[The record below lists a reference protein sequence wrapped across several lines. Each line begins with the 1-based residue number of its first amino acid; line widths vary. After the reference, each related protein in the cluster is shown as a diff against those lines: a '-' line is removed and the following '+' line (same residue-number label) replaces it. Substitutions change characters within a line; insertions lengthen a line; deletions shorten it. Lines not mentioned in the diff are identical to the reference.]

1 MSDPHHR
8 LAELG
13 ITLPS
18 PPAPVASYVG
28 YRVVG
33 DMVHVSGQLPLAEGR
48 LVQEGLLGDGV
59 SVEVGAAA
67 ARLCAINLIAQLA
80 RACDGD
86 LGRVRACVRLGGF
99 VASAPGF
106 TDQPKVVNGASDLM
120 VEVFGGEVGQ
130 HARAAVGVAAL
141 PLGASVEVEGT
152 FQIAR

>member
-1 MSDPHHR
+1 MSDPHQR

-18 PPAPVASYVG
+18 PPVPVASYVG
-28 YRVVG
+28 YRIVG
-33 DMVHVSGQLPLAEGR
+33 DIVQVSGQLPLAEGR

-59 SVEVGAAA
+59 TVEAGAAA

-120 VEVFGGEVGQ
+120 VEVFGEEVGQ